1 MELNRRHFL
10 GTAVGAAAAAA
21 VPGAAMATAKPVKKW
36 NKTVDVVI
44 IGSGGAGLATAVSAA
59 EHGVKNILILE
70 KMAFLGGN
78 TSVATGAFNTW
89 DPKQKEQGIEDSP
102 ENHAAQ
108 TLKGGDYRANPE
120 LVNELTHNSY
130 ETLTWLEK
138 KGVRFQPKILQVYGA
153 LWPRSHATEASKGSD
168 YIRVL
173 SLIAEKQGTKIE
185 TDAKVV
191 DIIREK
197 PLAGRVLGVEYVN
210 DDGKH
215 IFVRARK
222 AVVACAGGFG
232 ANRKM
237 RSLKTPVSRQRKER
251 CWCRRGSGKGCT
263 GSGSSGFGRDV
274 VR

>member
-36 NKTVDVVI
+36 NKTADVVI

-120 LVNELTHNSY
+120 LVNELTIRTKRSLGLKRKAYGSNRRFFKC
-130 ETLTWLEK
+130 TVLCGLVLTRRK
-138 KGVRFQPKILQVYGA
+138 QVKGVTTSACF
-153 LWPRSHATEASKGSD
+153 PRLRKSRGRRLKRMRRWSTSS
-168 YIRVL
+168 
-173 SLIAEKQGTKIE
+173 EKN
-185 TDAKVV
+185 
-191 DIIREK
+191 RS
-197 PLAGRVLGVEYVN
+197 RGVCSVWN
-210 DDGKH
+210 
-215 IFVRARK
+215 
-222 AVVACAGGFG
+222 
-232 ANRKM
+232 
-237 RSLKTPVSRQRKER
+237 T
-251 CWCRRGSGKGCT
+251 
-263 GSGSSGFGRDV
+263 
-274 VR
+274 